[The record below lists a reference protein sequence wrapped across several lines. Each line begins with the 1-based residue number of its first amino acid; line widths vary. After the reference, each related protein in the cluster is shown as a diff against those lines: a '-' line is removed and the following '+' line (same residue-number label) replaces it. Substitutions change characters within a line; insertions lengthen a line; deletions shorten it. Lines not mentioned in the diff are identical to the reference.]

1 MVLYRLLG
9 CVAGYE
15 ILPQILTPK
24 VISIY
29 QEHGITIQNITTLMC
44 IHQHKNLK
52 LHIIHMS
59 LCNTEREAWKNNTV
73 RVQIFWLK
81 CLKVLWTLNT
91 NFNMYWT
98 CVIIGKLNAHRIKDY
113 VRIANVDGI
122 WNEWNQISHYSPTPH
137 TLHPPHLQKKESYP

>member
-59 LCNTEREAWKNNTV
+59 LCNTEREA
-73 RVQIFWLK
+73 
-81 CLKVLWTLNT
+81 
-91 NFNMYWT
+91 
-98 CVIIGKLNAHRIKDY
+98 
-113 VRIANVDGI
+113 
-122 WNEWNQISHYSPTPH
+122 
-137 TLHPPHLQKKESYP
+137 